1 MAAKKTKLPAIV
13 RRDQEAFDERV
24 RLEALRREEI
34 AAMERQTEWLRW
46 SIGFAIER
54 LPLGDLRV
62 LAERLDVPPCPAAD
76 FRTRAERE
84 AEAIEAE
91 LASVRAELEW
101 VEQRADELRRRAQ

>member
-1 MAAKKTKLPAIV
+1 MAKKTGLAAIV
-13 RRDQEAFDERV
+13 RRDQE
-24 RLEALRREEI
+24 RLETLRRDEI

-101 VEQRADELRRRAQ
+101 VEQRAADARRRAS

>member
-1 MAAKKTKLPAIV
+1 MTAKKKTKLPSIV

-24 RLEALRREEI
+24 RLETLRRE
-34 AAMERQTEWLRW
+34 ERQTEWLRW